1 MLGGFEYGRLD
12 DKGVFVQNERGRNN
26 FVLLA
31 NITHIEDCYTRYD
44 QLEEHVGE
52 RSKLGV
58 AADFVTHMPYS
69 WAFPETNFGQDVDAW
84 LRLHQR
90 DIPANLQ
97 NIYMKIASTLLAYW
111 YNTADA
117 PEIDEAMK
125 KMDKTAHEIR
135 EKALGDNASH
145 SEEPTKYE
153 VKELIK
159 FLRSKMPE
167 IERER
172 HDEDDKQ

>member
-1 MLGGFEYGRLD
+1 
-12 DKGVFVQNERGRNN
+12 
-26 FVLLA
+26 
-31 NITHIEDCYTRYD
+31 
-44 QLEEHVGE
+44 
-52 RSKLGV
+52 
-58 AADFVTHMPYS
+58 
-69 WAFPETNFGQDVDAW
+69 
-84 LRLHQR
+84 
-90 DIPANLQ
+90 
-97 NIYMKIASTLLAYW
+97 MKIASTLLAYW

-125 KMDKTAHEIR
+125 KMGKTAHEIR

-145 SEEPTKYE
+145 YEEPTKYE

-172 HDEDDKQ
+172 HDEDDKR